1 MMEQK
6 EHKIQIVV
14 LSLLDITGIMI
25 SFLSANYIRNRRFWY
40 ENIDIELS
48 TAILYMIL
56 LYLLLAFLKNSKQDF
71 FKRGSWEELVEVT
84 AKVTQY
90 TALLIASMFCF
101 KIASEISRI
110 AFFLFYIFAITLVF
124 VFRSIYKGFLLHVAK
139 KSINTKRLVILT
151 MAENVEEIKK
161 KEVRENELYKIF
173 ITRYADVIETIKKY
187 DYPGNAAGE
196 VADILGITRDEVG
209 FIYDLFD
216 PTVFVALRLQT
227 IEGK

>member
-1 MMEQK
+1 MQKIQKYSLNRSKKEKILGEWNMMEQK

-14 LSLLDITGIMI
+14 LSLLDIAGIMI

-71 FKRGSWEELVEVT
+71 FKRGPWEELVEVT

-110 AFFLFYIFAITLVF
+110 AFFLFYFFAITLVF

-161 KEVRENELYKIF
+161 TSWHGRDVELSFK
-173 ITRYADVIETIKKY
+173 R
-187 DYPGNAAGE
+187 
-196 VADILGITRDEVG
+196 
-209 FIYDLFD
+209 FD
-216 PTVFVALRLQT
+216 PAGCAGHSSWNRMLWHSDS
-227 IEGK
+227 GKL